1 MPMFKK
7 YLHIIILIKE
17 YILEFAYKIS
27 INYLSEF
34 NISYSFYLPMLLF
47 FINKDLE
54 YYIFEFNMFFFNFI
68 ILLY

>member
-54 YYIFEFNMFFFNFI
+54 YYIFEFNMFFF
-68 ILLY
+68 